1 VINNTFFTRPC
12 TVLAARE
19 KDRTTT
25 TTVLARDRVKR
36 RQRKNPRARRAA
48 TLNCARTPKWTLCSI
63 RRPAKLLCSKVS
75 SGCRNNMCANT
86 TVKKHNLVTGDYYW
100 KLTDDGLAQGYPKS
114 IAGTWSGLPGNIDA
128 AFTYK
133 NGKTYFFKGTKY
145 WKYTDTTM
153 DDGYPKDIAD
163 GFAGI
168 PDNVDA
174 ALVWSGNGKIYFFKG
189 WFCVTAF
196 RLLAFVC
203 RYKKKKKNRLIWSW
217 LIACVCFILTNPITL
232 F

>member
-1 VINNTFFTRPC
+1 VLFC
-12 TVLAARE
+12 TA
-19 KDRTTT
+19 
-25 TTVLARDRVKR
+25 
-36 RQRKNPRARRAA
+36 
-48 TLNCARTPKWTLCSI
+48 
-63 RRPAKLLCSKVS
+63 
-75 SGCRNNMCANT
+75 
-86 TVKKHNLVTGDYYW
+86 GDYYW
-100 KLTDDGLAQGYPKS
+100 KLTDDGLAQGFPKS

-153 DDGYPKDIAD
+153 DDGYPKDISD

-189 WFCVTAF
+189 WFCVTRKIYNIISSTCI
-196 RLLAFVC
+196 RLQIQTNLNTNDIFLFTNDTILPN
-203 RYKKKKKNRLIWSW
+203 KM
-217 LIACVCFILTNPITL
+217 CVSY
-232 F
+232 